1 MKKKRLFV
9 IICSVLILAL
19 TATGVFAAKKDDKVP
34 TRVKV
39 IAQSCTAAGLCLTVI
54 DLDQNEIVILFYA
67 SLPGSPF
74 RTKLELVNIIRT
86 GMFVDPEEQVAIIGQ
101 DAPFEEEKAAFQDP
115 GKQHMPQTPQ
125 IPQGPYSPH
134 SPFGF

>member
-1 MKKKRLFV
+1 MKKRRLFV
-9 IICSVLILAL
+9 IICLVLILAL
-19 TATGVFAAKKDDKVP
+19 TATGVFAAKKDNMVP
-34 TRVKV
+34 TKVKV

-54 DLDQNEIVILFYA
+54 DLDRNEIVILFYA
-67 SLPGSPF
+67 SLPGSPL

-101 DAPFEEEKAAFQDP
+101 DAPFAEEKAAFQDP

>member
-1 MKKKRLFV
+1 
-9 IICSVLILAL
+9 
-19 TATGVFAAKKDDKVP
+19 
-34 TRVKV
+34 
-39 IAQSCTAAGLCLTVI
+39 
-54 DLDQNEIVILFYA
+54 
-67 SLPGSPF
+67 
-74 RTKLELVNIIRT
+74 
-86 GMFVDPEEQVAIIGQ
+86 MFVDPEEQVAIIGQ